1 MATCTGLVVRLMCLS
16 PNHAHSQCQLL
27 IGRSRVM
34 RQLVHWVTLTPN
46 PQRHAMPCEHRGLQ
60 AEGLQG
66 MHYSFPLLLVVPGT
80 ALC

>member
-1 MATCTGLVVRLMCLS
+1 
-16 PNHAHSQCQLL
+16 
-27 IGRSRVM
+27 M